1 MQVKEMNRVMMEFDS
16 KFFKKEYVLLAA
28 QDYTHL
34 CWTLVDGSDEK
45 IVVIMIPKDDK
56 IDTEK
61 LKDEFYNYVLST
73 IKNEII

>member
-1 MQVKEMNRVMMEFDS
+1 MQEKEMNRVIMEFDT
-16 KFFKKEYVLLAA
+16 KFFKKEHVLLAA

-34 CWTLVDGSDEK
+34 CWILVDGSDEK
-45 IVVIMIPKDDK
+45 IVVIMIPKDEK

-73 IKNEII
+73 IKNEMI